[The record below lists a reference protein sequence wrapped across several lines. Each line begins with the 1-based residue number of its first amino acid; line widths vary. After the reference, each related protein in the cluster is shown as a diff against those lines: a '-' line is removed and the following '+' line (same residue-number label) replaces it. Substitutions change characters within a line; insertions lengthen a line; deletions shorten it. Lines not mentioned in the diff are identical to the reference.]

1 MRRRGWTRIA
11 TVLSGLW
18 LYGASVYQQRQ
29 EVDLRTGAGRQE
41 ANVILACVDKNSE
54 RRTRGEL
61 ETRCGT
67 DRELLRA
74 RKSLHA
80 APPFYYATISAAL
93 WLAMAWV
100 IGWAVFS
107 TVWWFLRRD

>member
-11 TVLSGLW
+11 IVLSGLW
-18 LYGASVYQQRQ
+18 LYGTSVYQQWQ
-29 EVDLRTGAGRQE
+29 EVDLRTGVGRQE

-54 RRTRGEL
+54 RRTRGEP
-61 ETRCGT
+61 EPRCGT
-67 DRELLRA
+67 DRELQRA
-74 RKSLHA
+74 QQSLHP
-80 APPFYYATISAAL
+80 APPFYYATIPAAI

-100 IGWAVFS
+100 IGSAVFS